1 MADGKLKIHSENIL
15 PILKK
20 WLYSDHDIFLREL
33 VSNGCDAVAK
43 VKILQESGELP
54 KTSDPFRIDIQIDK
68 EQKTLTISDNGIGMD
83 AEEVEKYIAQL
94 AFSGA
99 EEFVQK
105 YEKGA
110 EKEAL
115 IGHFG
120 LGFYSAFIVSKTVE
134 INTLSHRSGSTSAH
148 WICDGGT
155 TYTLDVGTRTSPGTT
170 ITLHLSDDSEEYL
183 DVSRLRSILKKHC
196 SYLPVPIYLKGEQIN
211 HKDPLWLKAPSEC
224 TDEDYLAFYKEL
236 YPMDPDPMFW
246 IHLNVDYPFHLK
258 GILYFPKITQ
268 RYDHNSSNIKL
279 FCNRVFVSDNCKE
292 IFPDYLTVMRGAL
305 DSTDIPL
312 NVSRSHLQMDKTV
325 RQLSGHISKKVS
337 DRLSSL
343 YHSDREE
350 FLKFWP
356 DVEIVVK
363 LGILNDEKFY
373 ERSKEFMVWKTLDG
387 EWTTVE
393 EYIERRKEA
402 YQNKIFYTMA
412 HDTTSPFLRLYKE
425 QKIEVLLSS
434 HPIDSAV
441 MSRLEQKLSPAKFQR
456 VDGAA
461 DDLLLDKTKEK
472 TLLDTDGKSI
482 SQRMAEC
489 IKEFLNND
497 HVEVEAKSLAHDEIP
512 AFVVFDEETRRM
524 RDYLSLSDQEIPD
537 HLLGK
542 QKLIV
547 NTNNSLVSAIC
558 DLKATNPALSELLTK
573 HIYDLALL
581 SQKELKADKLNEFI
595 ARSNEVLTVLAH
607 KI

>member
-1 MADGKLKIHSENIL
+1 M
-15 PILKK
+15 
-20 WLYSDHDIFLREL
+20 
-33 VSNGCDAVAK
+33 
-43 VKILQESGELP
+43 
-54 KTSDPFRIDIQIDK
+54 
-68 EQKTLTISDNGIGMD
+68 
-83 AEEVEKYIAQL
+83 
-94 AFSGA
+94 
-99 EEFVQK
+99 
-105 YEKGA
+105 
-110 EKEAL
+110 

-134 INTLSHRSGSTSAH
+134 INTLSHQSGATSAH

-155 TYTLDVGTRTSPGTT
+155 TYKMGAGTREKPGTT
-170 ITLHLSDDSEEYL
+170 ITLHLSDDSEDYL
-183 DVSRLRSILKKHC
+183 EASKLHSILKKHC
-196 SYLPVPIYLKGEQIN
+196 SYLPVPIYLKGEHIN
-211 HKDPLWLKAPSEC
+211 NKDPLWLKAPSDC
-224 TDEDYLAFYKEL
+224 QDEDYLAFYQEL
-236 YPMDPDPMFW
+236 YPMDPEPMFW

-268 RYDHNSSNIKL
+268 RFDHNSSNIKL

-305 DSTDIPL
+305 DSPDIPL

-337 DRLSSL
+337 DRLANL
-343 YHSDREE
+343 YQSDREK

-356 DVEIVVK
+356 DIEIVVK

-373 ERSKEFMVWKTLDG
+373 ERSKEFMVWKRLDG
-387 EWTTVE
+387 GWTTVE
-393 EYIERRKEA
+393 EYMERRKEA

-412 HDTTSPFLRLYKE
+412 HDTGSPFLRLYKE
-425 QKIEVLLSS
+425 KEIEVLLSS

-441 MSRLEQKLSPAKFQR
+441 MSRLEQRLSPAKFQR
-456 VDGAA
+456 VDGGA

-472 TLLDTDGKSI
+472 TLLDAEGKSV
-482 SQRMAEC
+482 SQKMAEC
-489 IKEFLNND
+489 ITKFLDNE
-497 HVEVEAKSLAHDEIP
+497 HVEVEAKSLAHDQIP
-512 AFVVFDEETRRM
+512 AFVVLDEETRRM
-524 RDYLSLSDQEIPD
+524 RDYLSLSDQEIPE

-547 NTNNSLVSAIC
+547 NTNNHLVSAIC
-558 DLKATNPALSELLTK
+558 DLKETNPALSELLTK

-595 ARSNEVLTVLAH
+595 TRSNEVLTVLAG